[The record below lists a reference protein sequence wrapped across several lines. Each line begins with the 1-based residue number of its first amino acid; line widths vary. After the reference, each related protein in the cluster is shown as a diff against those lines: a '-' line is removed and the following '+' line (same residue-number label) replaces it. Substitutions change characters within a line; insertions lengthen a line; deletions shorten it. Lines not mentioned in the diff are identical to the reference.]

1 MPDLAEEALI
11 APEAEVALK
20 LVVSLVPEA
29 AFELAFELVPEAEAA
44 FELAVQQYSSD
55 PTLAAAFVPEGEP
68 TVVLLHLQGEELTV

>member
-29 AFELAFELVPEAEAA
+29 AFELAFELVPEAA
-44 FELAVQQYSSD
+44 FEIVVQQHSSD